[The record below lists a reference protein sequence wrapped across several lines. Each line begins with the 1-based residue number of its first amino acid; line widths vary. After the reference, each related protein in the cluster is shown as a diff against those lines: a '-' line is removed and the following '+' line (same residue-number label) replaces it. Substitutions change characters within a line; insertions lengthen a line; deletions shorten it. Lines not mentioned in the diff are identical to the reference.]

1 MPESKKNSLED
12 LRNQYH
18 GNLQATI
25 WGYHGSTGHAS
36 NADKGSLMSVKLAK
50 EMLAGAEVP
59 TTNPP
64 SGQAVGSKFA
74 ELTKDFIQASFQR
87 LQHIRPGNWVYS
99 IAQTQAG
106 ITAYDQYAHLAT
118 VQRILEE
125 HKEDKQFR
133 SAFAQ
138 DYLIVP
144 DIVIGRAR
152 LADSEINQQESLIE
166 PSSTLAANTP
176 LRAANVGDQLIMHA
190 SISCKWTIRSDRA
203 QNTRTE
209 ALNLIRNRKGNAPH
223 IVAVT
228 AEPLPTRLASL
239 ALGTGDLDCVY
250 HMGLLELERALH
262 TVGDESQLEM
272 FEILVSGRRLR
283 GISDLPFD
291 LAV

>member
-1 MPESKKNSLED
+1 MPESKKSSLED

-36 NADKGSLMSVKLAK
+36 NADKDNRLSRLIAEG
-50 EMLAGAEVP
+50 MLSNASNA
-59 TTNPP
+59 TTSPP
-64 SGQAVGSKFA
+64 AGQAVGSKFA
-74 ELTKDFIQASFQR
+74 EITRDFLEAAFPR
-87 LQHIRPGNWVYS
+87 LAHVRPGKWSYS
-99 IAQTQAG
+99 ISQGKAG
-106 ITAYDQYAHLAT
+106 ITAFDQYEHLAMI
-118 VQRILEE
+118 QHILEE

-152 LADSEINQQESLIE
+152 LADSEINQQENLIE
-166 PSSTLAANTP
+166 PSGPLAANTP
-176 LRAANVGDQLIMHA
+176 LRAANIGDQLIMHA

-283 GISDLPFD
+283 DISDLPFD